1 MRYLRRLMAF
11 IRILGSALSL
21 AGLLLCFFIL
31 PAQAH
36 AILLKSD
43 PARDAVLTTAPSQVS
58 MWFTEDLNPASS
70 TAEVVNATN
79 TRVDTKDAHVTVND
93 PREMMVSLPAKLPA
107 GVYVVVWR
115 TQSAD
120 DGHVLRGSFHFSV
133 AQADGT
139 VPQVSSKTIPGTDVL
154 GSNSST
160 DASSGQLDGSSLFS
174 FLMITLVDIG
184 VVFWVGAQLWHS
196 FVLQLFDTQEVEQ
209 QRADQRAIQ
218 RFERFF
224 AVPVLVLLLVANLGV
239 LVGQGLALSD
249 GSWSQALLPVTLQG
263 LVLHSRFGTYW
274 LLRLAVL
281 ALALLLAAFAALK
294 RQRPRVIDS
303 MLSWI
308 NLILALALLI
318 AVTLSGHAAAVN
330 GDLQIFAILGDW
342 LHMLA
347 AALWVGGMF
356 YLALIYLPILHSSTL
371 PSRSRILLSTLA
383 HYSPLALAGVI
394 IMAVSGPFN
403 AVVHMDTLS
412 QLITT
417 AYGRALS
424 VKTLLVIALLVT
436 SGLHIF
442 VYRPRLKK
450 AFASY
455 EGVVSHPDDKPE
467 DTGKHPFLALRSEIK
482 VLENKL
488 EGHVTRMT
496 RILRWEPLLGVAVL
510 ICTGLL
516 NVFAG
521 TLLPTTVGQTTP
533 SQATV
538 VKPFHGTVQTKDH
551 KYTLNVTVSPNRF
564 GTNVFTVSVLDSKG
578 QPDTQVGVSIY
589 TTMLDMDMG
598 TDAINLQPDGK
609 GHFSARGDLNM
620 GGHWQ
625 LRIEVRTPQDTL
637 HSGTIDL
644 TTPF

>member
-1 MRYLRRLMAF
+1 MRYSRRLMAF
-11 IRILGSALSL
+11 IRIPGLALLL

-43 PARDAVLTTAPSQVS
+43 PAKDAVLATAPSQVS

-93 PREMMVSLPAKLPA
+93 PREMIVSLPAKLPA

-115 TQSAD
+115 TQSSD

-154 GSNSST
+154 GSNSAT

-224 AVPVLVLLLVANLGV
+224 AVPVLVLLLLANLGV
-239 LVGQGLALSD
+239 LIGQGLALSD
-249 GSWSQALLPVTLQG
+249 GSWSQALLPATLQG

-281 ALALLLAAFAALK
+281 ALALLLAVFAALK
-294 RQRPRVIDS
+294 RQRPRAIDS
-303 MLSWI
+303 TLSWI

-342 LHMLA
+342 LHLLA
-347 AALWVGGMF
+347 AALWVGGML
-356 YLALIYLPILHSSTL
+356 YLALIYLPILHSTTL

-403 AVVHMDTLS
+403 AVVHMDTFS

-436 SGLHIF
+436 SSLHVF

-455 EGVVSHPDDKPE
+455 EGIGSHPDDKPE
-467 DTGKHPFLALRSEIK
+467 DTGKHPFLALSSEIK

-488 EGHVTRMT
+488 EGHVTRLT

-510 ICTGLL
+510 VCTGLL

-521 TLLPTTVGQTTP
+521 TLLPTTVGQTTS

-564 GTNVFTVSVLDSKG
+564 GTNVFTVNVLDSKG

-609 GHFSARGDLNM
+609 GHFSARG
-620 GGHWQ
+620 
-625 LRIEVRTPQDTL
+625 I
-637 HSGTIDL
+637 
-644 TTPF
+644 